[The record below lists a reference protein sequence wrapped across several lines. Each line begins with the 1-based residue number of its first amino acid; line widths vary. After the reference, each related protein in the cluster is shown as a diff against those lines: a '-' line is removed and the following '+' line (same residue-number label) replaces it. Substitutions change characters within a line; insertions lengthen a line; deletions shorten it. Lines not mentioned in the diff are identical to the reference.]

1 MIASHAERAAQRAAG
16 FLLLHLALCGCYTPA
31 PAPLGSALEPLPTMA
46 ARVPD
51 DPDLVARDLA
61 ASALAEPR
69 AASAAAV
76 ERLEALDRERRAQG
90 LAPTGLVPVAA
101 DLANA
106 TLDDPIAY
114 RRATAAVLE
123 RDDLSLGLR
132 KRLEA
137 DVADDP
143 LRLADERLRDAVVKD
158 TAEVFNALIA
168 PLSRIALTPIQG
180 ALALTRSVTDL
191 MLAERTED
199 ALELQERQALGHW
212 KRFLDLH
219 PDAPQAPE
227 IARRT
232 EETQLRWNRTRR
244 DRALR
249 SARQALEDEKYAA
262 ALVLAQRAERYA
274 PEDEEALEVREKAA
288 ARLEHLRA
296 QRARSLEADPATSPE
311 DRSPA
316 ARDLALA
323 LLAPDGD
330 VAGRARAILEDDPE
344 GRLADEA
351 RFALAISRHESPGP
365 RAETEGWDLLED
377 VAGEGDRDS
386 NMARHAE
393 ALVESPDENPWS
405 AFQRSRSSDRA
416 DKTKWIFFGPLGGGP
431 RDRDLPTGVEWL
443 IDVPS
448 YVQTLTAFPNR
459 LVRLPFWSGSPFG
472 RTPVVHARNYL
483 ARYPEGAHAHE
494 AAGWLAEWQGDH
506 DNWLAAWEVARG
518 PGGDPQDAE
527 ELRPRAAQQ
536 ALEAARRQ
544 TRPDTRLN
552 MLRHVAR
559 EFSGSE
565 AASEAALDARRELE
579 EASTQRI
586 RISRGFLREN
596 PVVAGPEGL
605 ALRPEL
611 LDGES
616 RNGELHPSGVVLAG
630 GRWLEFH
637 YLAES
642 GRSKDEPVVRREK
655 VSEERLARLVTLLD
669 ETATRNYLEDPG
681 EILGPDADRDLFFER
696 ARLGVA
702 DDLDRRP
709 SAQSTYAFVG
719 MRERYGL
726 VRGRESILP
735 FDIVVRGSLPDLGL
749 SAFPRLRTPKPTPD
763 ALLYQ

>member
-1 MIASHAERAAQRAAG
+1 M
-16 FLLLHLALCGCYTPA
+16 
-31 PAPLGSALEPLPTMA
+31 GSALEPLPTVA

-51 DPDLVARDLA
+51 DPDLMARDLA

-69 AASAAAV
+69 VASTAAV
-76 ERLEALDRERRAQG
+76 ERLEVLERARRAEGQ
-90 LAPTGLVPVAA
+90 APTGLVPAAA

-114 RRATAAVLE
+114 RRASAALLE
-123 RDDLSLGLR
+123 RDDLPLALR
-132 KRLEA
+132 RRLEA

-143 LRLADERLRDAVVKD
+143 LQLADQRLHDAFVKD
-158 TAEVFNALIA
+158 TAEVFNALVA
-168 PLSRIALTPIQG
+168 PLSRIVLSPIQG
-180 ALALTRSVTDL
+180 AVGLTRSVSDL
-191 MLAERTED
+191 LLAERTED
-199 ALELQERQALGHW
+199 ALEFRERQALGHW

-219 PDAPQAPE
+219 PDAPGAAE

-232 EETQLRWNRTRR
+232 EATQQRWNRTRR
-244 DRALR
+244 DSALR
-249 SARQALEDEKYAA
+249 SARRALEDEKYAA

-274 PEDEEALEVREKAA
+274 PEDEEALETRERAA

-296 QRARSLEADPATSPE
+296 ERARSLEADPVTAGE
-311 DRSPA
+311 DASPA

-323 LLAPDGD
+323 LLTPGGG
-330 VAGRARAILEDDPE
+330 VAATARAILEDDPE
-344 GRLADEA
+344 GPLADEA
-351 RFALAISRHESPGP
+351 RYALAIARHEKPGAG
-365 RAETEGWDLLED
+365 AETEGWDLLED
-377 VAGEGDRDS
+377 LAGESPRES

-393 ALVESPDENPWS
+393 ALVASPLENPWG
-405 AFQRSRSSDRA
+405 AFRHARGEDRA

-431 RDRDLPTGVEWL
+431 RDRDLPAGVEWL
-443 IDVPS
+443 VEAPS
-448 YVQTLTAFPNR
+448 YLQTLTAFPNR
-459 LVRLPFWSGSPFG
+459 LVRLPFWSSSPFG
-472 RTPVVHARNYL
+472 RTPAVHARHYL
-483 ARYPEGAHAHE
+483 ARRPDGAHAHE
-494 AAGWLAEWQGDH
+494 AADWLEEWQADH
-506 DNWLAAWEVARG
+506 GNWLAAYEVARG
-518 PGGDPQDAE
+518 PGGDPQHAD
-527 ELRPRAAQQ
+527 ELRPRAAKQ

-559 EFSGSE
+559 EFSGTE
-565 AASEAALDARRELE
+565 AASEAALQARRELE

-596 PVVAGPEGL
+596 PAVAGPEGL

-611 LDGES
+611 LDGQTA
-616 RNGELHPSGVVLAG
+616 NGELHPSGVVLAG

-637 YLAES
+637 YVAES
-642 GRSKDEPVVRREK
+642 GRQKDEPAIRREK
-655 VSEERLARLVTLLD
+655 VSEERLARLVALLD
-669 ETATRNYLEDPG
+669 ETATRKYLEDPG

-702 DDLDRRP
+702 DDLDRRA

-726 VRGRESILP
+726 VRGREPILP